1 MANYTAADIKALR
14 ESTGAG
20 MLDVKKALDEADG
33 DIAKATEIIR
43 VKGLK
48 GIAKREGRAAS
59 DGLVAANVADGAEG
73 QVGVLIELNSETD
86 FVAKND
92 KFIALGDKV
101 LAAAVAAGTDD
112 VAAVL
117 AADAD
122 GQSVQAAIDELAA
135 VIGEKLV
142 LRRVARVAAP
152 RVTVYLH
159 KVNKDLPPQV
169 GVLVGSDEAGAAVAK
184 DVAMHIAAYSPT
196 YLTRDEVPAET
207 AADERRIAEETAR
220 NEGKPEAAL
229 AKIVEGRMTGFY
241 KENVLVDQAF
251 AKDQKK
257 SVAQVLAEVGG
268 TVTSFARFRVG
279 ACAGGRRPATLGGG
293 GRRPTRRPAG
303 PARQRHRPSRRRVE
317 EQWSRSPLRSPL
329 GWATPPTP
337 PSAGCCS
344 SSRVRPSAE
353 DRSVWRPTSC
363 GGSPRRSPK
372 PCARV
377 SRSPSSSVGA
387 TSSGAPSSPSAAW
400 TVPEPTTWA
409 CSAR

>member
-33 DIAKATEIIR
+33 DVAKATEIIR

-59 DGLVAANVADGAEG
+59 DGLVAANVADGADG

-86 FVAKND
+86 FVAKAD
-92 KFIALGDKV
+92 KFISLADAV

-112 VAAVL
+112 VPAVL
-117 AADAD
+117 AADA
-122 GQSVQAAIDELAA
+122 GGKSVQEAIDEVAA

-142 LRRVARVAAP
+142 LRRVARVSAP

-159 KVNKDLPPQV
+159 KVSKDLPPQV

-229 AKIVEGRMTGFY
+229 TKIVEGRMTGFY

-257 SVAQVLAEVGG
+257 SVAQVLTEVGG

-279 ACAGGRRPATLGGG
+279 A
-293 GRRPTRRPAG
+293 
-303 PARQRHRPSRRRVE
+303 
-317 EQWSRSPLRSPL
+317 
-329 GWATPPTP
+329 
-337 PSAGCCS
+337 
-344 SSRVRPSAE
+344 
-353 DRSVWRPTSC
+353 
-363 GGSPRRSPK
+363 
-372 PCARV
+372 
-377 SRSPSSSVGA
+377 
-387 TSSGAPSSPSAAW
+387 
-400 TVPEPTTWA
+400 
-409 CSAR
+409 